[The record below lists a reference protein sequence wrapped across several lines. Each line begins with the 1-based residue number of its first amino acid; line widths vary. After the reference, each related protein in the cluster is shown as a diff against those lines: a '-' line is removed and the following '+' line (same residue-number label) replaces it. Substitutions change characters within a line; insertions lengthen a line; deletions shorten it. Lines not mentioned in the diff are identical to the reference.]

1 MPTARYYVLR
11 RDKGTGEAPW
21 HLTGTTAG
29 PSPGRGSTPSAGE
42 SEQEVDGVPVFVA
55 TRARGTWR
63 LRHHRSTR
71 VIGGFRTIEEVR
83 AYAPRLLADAA

>member
-1 MPTARYYVLR
+1 MAPHWYDGRTITWARVNPQR
-11 RDKGTGEAPW
+11 W
-21 HLTGTTAG
+21 Q
-29 PSPGRGSTPSAGE
+29 

-71 VIGGFRTIEEVR
+71 VVGGFRTIEEVR

>member
-1 MPTARYYVLR
+1 MAAHWY
-11 RDKGTGEAPW
+11 D
-21 HLTGTTAG
+21 
-29 PSPGRGSTPSAGE
+29 GRTITWTRVNAQRWQSS
-42 SEQEVDGVPVFVA
+42 QEVDGAPVFVA

-71 VIGGFRTIEEVR
+71 VVGGFRTIEEVR